1 MMSLVR
7 AIYADILEIA
17 SEKGLNETDVIRF
30 NSPVIEIDNKM
41 GQDVR
46 IKVSSDPSKVY
57 VCNRVLVAIPIAVA
71 DQIKFSKISKAKQ
84 LIFDNQELGNVT
96 RVYLVFPTAFW
107 RVKYSGYASF
117 SSKFFF
123 N

>member
-1 MMSLVR
+1 MSLVR

-17 SEKGLNETDVIRF
+17 SEKNLNETDVIRF

-71 DQIKFSKISKAKQ
+71 DQIKFSKIMM
-84 LIFDNQELGNVT
+84 T
-96 RVYLVFPTAFW
+96 
-107 RVKYSGYASF
+107 
-117 SSKFFF
+117 
-123 N
+123 